1 MGVTKE
7 RIADFV
13 HGSDGFGNT
22 HQEFVDDGRALPISA
37 AQFIVESAA
46 KWPGEVVVL
55 ALGPLTNVALALHLK
70 PDLPALLVC
79 MLGGRHRA
87 GRDGEWAVHMDP
99 ESFKN
104 KGRRHCALYRA
115 LMMIAPDI
123 LSIPLCDRIGLSSWG
138 APFSTMATSTLPPKP
153 TFSGT
158 QRRPMWCLASECVR
172 MVVALVGEWLTVG

>member
-22 HQEFVDDGRALPISA
+22 NQEFVDDGRALPISA

-70 PDLPALLVC
+70 PDLPALLVRVQD
-79 MLGGRHRA
+79 GHRA
-87 GRDGEWAVHMDP
+87 GRDGGWAVRMDL
-99 ESFKN
+99 EFFNDK
-104 KGRRHCALYRA
+104 RCLHRA
-115 LMMIAPDI
+115 LDCLDNDDPFT
-123 LSIPLCDRIGLSSWG
+123 LSIPLRGRIGSSSWG

-172 MVVALVGEWLTVG
+172 MVVVLVGDWLMVC

>member
-1 MGVTKE
+1 MAQGATTSLVGVTKE

-22 HQEFVDDGRALPISA
+22 NQEFVDDGRALPISA

-79 MLGGRHRA
+79 VRAWGGGIARVA
-87 GRDGEWAVHMDP
+87 MEG
-99 ESFKN
+99 
-104 KGRRHCALYRA
+104 CAYRPGVLQQQRTRA
-115 LMMIAPDI
+115 L
-123 LSIPLCDRIGLSSWG
+123 R
-138 APFSTMATSTLPPKP
+138 
-153 TFSGT
+153 
-158 QRRPMWCLASECVR
+158 
-172 MVVALVGEWLTVG
+172 VGSP

>member
-22 HQEFVDDGRALPISA
+22 NQEFVDDGRALPISA

-70 PDLPALLVC
+70 PDLPALLVRV
-79 MLGGRHRA
+79 LEGA
-87 GRDGEWAVHMDP
+87 
-99 ESFKN
+99 S
-104 KGRRHCALYRA
+104 RRSRWRVGCAYGPGVLERQ
-115 LMMIAPDI
+115 
-123 LSIPLCDRIGLSSWG
+123 
-138 APFSTMATSTLPPKP
+138 K
-153 TFSGT
+153 T
-158 QRRPMWCLASECVR
+158 QA
-172 MVVALVGEWLTVG
+172 